1 MGYDIVEILI
11 PVLAFLAVV
20 LIGSAFM
27 TSRTAARKRIQARL
41 EYDALAPQDD
51 PSPVR
56 NRLAKMAE
64 RVGSIASSGSHSQV
78 LRQDLARAGIHDAA
92 APMIY
97 IGAKMILL
105 LGGMLLL
112 LVLVMFMPPA
122 VSLPARVVI
131 VLGGA
136 AIMFFLPNILI
147 VVRRQQRRMEIRHH
161 LPAAVDLLEIC
172 VSSGMGLDMGWNM
185 VTDEVRRVSS
195 TLADEMALTNLEMHL
210 GASRVEAMRHM
221 ADRTGAEE
229 LGSLVA
235 VLVQSERFGTSISEA
250 LKTFASSMREERST
264 LAQENSEKTAV
275 KLLFPMT
282 LLIFPAML
290 IVIIGPA
297 TLRFSELAGK

>member
-1 MGYDIVEILI
+1 MGYDIYEILI
-11 PVLAFLAVV
+11 PLLAFLAVV
-20 LIGSAFM
+20 LMGTAWM
-27 TSRTAARKRIQARL
+27 TSRTAARKRLQARL
-41 EYDALAPQDD
+41 EYDAFAPQDD

-56 NRLAKMAE
+56 NRLASIAE

-78 LRQDLARAGIHDAA
+78 LRQDLASAGIHDAS

-97 IGAKMILL
+97 MGAKMILL

-112 LVLVMFMPPA
+112 LVLVMFLPMKSNIPA
-122 VSLPARVVI
+122 MIVI

-136 AIMFFLPNILI
+136 SLMFFLPNI
-147 VVRRQQRRMEIRHH
+147 VVAVRRRQRRMEIRHH
-161 LPAAVDLLEIC
+161 LPEAVDLLEIC

-185 VTDEVRRVSS
+185 VTDEIRRVSS

-229 LGSLVA
+229 LASLVA
-235 VLVQSERFGTSISEA
+235 VLIQSERFGTSISDA

-264 LAQENSEKTAV
+264 LAQENSEKAAV
-275 KLLFPMT
+275 KLLFPMV

-290 IVIIGPA
+290 IVIMGPA
-297 TLRFSELAGK
+297 IIRFAEVIGE